1 MSFSQPWLL
10 TPLQF
15 AETALFHG
23 SCEPWQNPVPR
34 PGGYDKV
41 FWTAEQPL
49 IAQIYIPNW
58 YSTIGFSISS
68 YQLDDPVRPDEQ
80 SFAWDVA
87 QQLGATA
94 TVHSKDQIGR
104 AQSWSYGKTV
114 SYQEVRS
121 FLEGLG
127 YTGEGYDNE
136 NFRVKTSFKQLP
148 DGSRR
153 FVAVPAAATPHGRLV
168 IIPRPEEET
177 AHDLSAGEDPD
188 LTNPQYHLLNSF
200 RTAFQAGKEAVRIHD
215 FCQSP
220 RMGNVGH
227 SSIGLSALTIKAL
240 HDAGAI
246 RIIAATHRDF
256 SKEWPRTAEQYL
268 TEDLLQWH
276 FSETVRALALGHE
289 VPADVIAAHQ
299 DRFDRA
305 ITGKP
310 GDAPIMVA
318 STLDSLALHEVSAPA
333 EAAADP
339 ARVEALAW
347 GIEVGNL
354 EHDSTFVL
362 DAAGRLH
369 CTQGIEL
376 LEAVRQKGYCIPV
389 LTQLTDEVGRVV
401 TCDAIATRLL
411 ENEPV
416 LYLEALSPY

>member
-58 YSTIGFSISS
+58 YSTISFTISS
-68 YQLDDPVRPDEQ
+68 HQLDSPVPPDEQ

-94 TVHSKDQIGR
+94 TVHKKDHIGR
-104 AQSWSYGKTV
+104 AQSWSSGKKVTF
-114 SYQEVRS
+114 QEVKS
-121 FLEGLG
+121 YLEGLG
-127 YTGEGYDNE
+127 YIGDGYGNE
-136 NFRVKTSFKQLP
+136 NFRVKTSFQQMP

-153 FVAVPAAATPHGRLV
+153 YIAVPAAATPYGRLV
-168 IIPRPEEET
+168 MIPRPEE
-177 AHDLSAGEDPD
+177 AASHDFSTGEDPD
-188 LTNPQYHLLNSF
+188 LTNPQYHLVDAF
-200 RTAFQAGKEAVRIHD
+200 REAFQGDKKAVRIHD

-220 RMGNVGH
+220 IMGNVGH
-227 SSIGLSALTIKAL
+227 ASIGFSASTMKAL
-240 HDAGAI
+240 HEAGAV
-246 RIIAATHRDF
+246 RIIAATQRDF

-276 FSETVRALALGHE
+276 FSETVRAIALGHE
-289 VPADVIAAHQ
+289 VPAEVIAVHQ
-299 DRFDRA
+299 ERFDQA
-305 ITGKP
+305 IAGLP

-318 STLDSLALHEVSAPA
+318 TTLDSLALGEVSAPA
-333 EAAADP
+333 EAPDP
-339 ARVEALAW
+339 ARVETLVW
-347 GIEVGNL
+347 GLEVGNL
-354 EHDSTFVL
+354 EHNSTFVL

-376 LEAVRQKGYCIPV
+376 LEAVRQKGYCVPV
-389 LTQLTDEVGRVV
+389 QTQLTDQDGRVV
-401 TCDAIATRLL
+401 TCEAIAEVICATQM
-411 ENEPV
+411 
-416 LYLEALSPY
+416 PYSYEISTP

>member
-23 SCEPWQNPVPR
+23 SCEPWQSPVPR

-49 IAQIYIPNW
+49 IAQIYIPSW
-58 YSTIGFSISS
+58 YSSIGFSISS
-68 YQLDDPVRPDEQ
+68 HQLDSPVPPDEQ

-94 TVHSKDQIGR
+94 TVHKKDHIGR
-104 AQSWSYGKTV
+104 AQSWSSGKKVTF
-114 SYQEVRS
+114 QEVRS
-121 FLEGLG
+121 YLEGLG
-127 YTGEGYDNE
+127 YVGDGYANE
-136 NFRVKTSFKQLP
+136 NFRVKTSFAQMP

-153 FVAVPAAATPHGRLV
+153 YVAVPAAATPYGRLV
-168 IIPRPEEET
+168 MIPRPEEAA
-177 AHDLSAGEDPD
+177 AHDFSTGEDPD
-188 LTNPQYHLLNSF
+188 LTNPQYHLVDAF
-200 RTAFQAGKEAVRIHD
+200 KEAFQADKEAVRIHD

-220 RMGNVGH
+220 IMGNVGH
-227 SSIGLSALTIKAL
+227 TSIGFSASTMKAL
-240 HDAGAI
+240 HEAGAVRVI
-246 RIIAATHRDF
+246 PARHRDF
-256 SKEWPRTAEQYL
+256 SSTWPRTAEQYL

-289 VPADVIAAHQ
+289 VPAEVISAHQ
-299 DRFDRA
+299 ERFDQA
-305 ITGKP
+305 ITGRP

-318 STLDSLALHEVSAPA
+318 TALDSLALGEVSAPA
-333 EAAADP
+333 ETPDP
-339 ARVEALAW
+339 ARVEALTW
-347 GIEVGNL
+347 GLKVGNL

-369 CTQGIEL
+369 CTQGVEL

-389 LTQLTDEVGRVV
+389 LTQLTDEAGQVV
-401 TCDAIATRLL
+401 TCDAIAARLL
-411 ENEPV
+411 ENEPA
-416 LYLEALSPY
+416 LYLEAPSPY

>member
-58 YSTIGFSISS
+58 YSTISFTISS
-68 YQLDDPVRPDEQ
+68 HQLDSPVPPDEQ

-94 TVHSKDQIGR
+94 TVHKKDHIGR
-104 AQSWSYGKTV
+104 AQSWSSGKKVTF
-114 SYQEVRS
+114 QEVRS
-121 FLEGLG
+121 YLEGLG
-127 YTGEGYDNE
+127 YIGDGYGNE
-136 NFRVKTSFKQLP
+136 NFRVKTSFEQMP
-148 DGSRR
+148 DGNRR
-153 FVAVPAAATPHGRLV
+153 YVAVPAAATPYGRLV
-168 IIPRPEEET
+168 MIPRPEEAA
-177 AHDLSAGEDPD
+177 AHDFSTGEDPD
-188 LTNPQYHLLNSF
+188 LTNPQYHLVDAF
-200 RTAFQAGKEAVRIHD
+200 REAFQADKEAVRIHD

-220 RMGNVGH
+220 IMGNVGH
-227 SSIGLSALTIKAL
+227 ASIGFSASTMKAL
-240 HDAGAI
+240 HEAGAVRVI
-246 RIIAATHRDF
+246 PARHRDF
-256 SKEWPRTAEQYL
+256 SSTWPRTAEQYL

-289 VPADVIAAHQ
+289 VPAEVIAAHQ
-299 DRFDRA
+299 ERFDQA
-305 ITGKP
+305 IAGRP

-318 STLDSLALHEVSAPA
+318 TALDSLALGEVSAPA
-333 EAAADP
+333 ETPDP
-339 ARVEALAW
+339 ARVDSLTW
-347 GIEVGNL
+347 GLKVGNL
-354 EHDSTFVL
+354 EHDSVFVL

-376 LEAVRQKGYCIPV
+376 LEAVRRKGYCIPV
-389 LTQLTDEVGRVV
+389 QTQITDQAGRLVS
-401 TCDAIATRLL
+401 CESIAERLGTAMMAYPY
-411 ENEPV
+411 EIHEP
-416 LYLEALSPY
+416 Y